1 MNITTIKDASN
12 DENGLVS
19 MISVSGGGGHG
30 MAEEVALKKGP
41 WTTAEDAILVD
52 YVTNHG
58 EGNWNAVQRNTWLA
72 RCGKSCRLRWANHL
86 RPNLKKCSFSHDE
99 EKLIVLF
106 HSKFGN
112 KWARMAALLPGRTD
126 NEIKNYW
133 NTRVKRHHRQ
143 GLPLYLDVHDQPTTP
158 TTPSLCVTPTGSN
171 TNTNTITNFDF
182 LHQNHHHDQHHD
194 MFKSSPVL
202 YPAVLE
208 SEHHHHSPISP
219 RAQPSHRS
227 PLSSPPSYSPHYFM
241 DPTPS
246 NSNPQLSSLSFTFQ
260 KPTPVPSTPLR
271 FKRYRSYPNFS
282 LYHLPSITPYST
294 SAPPDQIADLD
305 AFKFPQPNNSS
316 FSPQYFQTPVLDYE
330 RMVSPS
336 NFVFSSKLEHPSN
349 QFSQP
354 QLQPEVKHH
363 DREFNDPTFQT
374 SSGLL
379 GDLLFDAQALA
390 SGQNSKKRNYFSL
403 NQGNDVFDGY
413 QNFEDCPLTS
423 TYWFSTSGVNPKD
436 EASDLSKCMNEDM
449 SKFLTVM
456 PSTMQGTDRN
466 NNSEAEVSNVQS
478 SSVTTDDNFGLDMK
492 PIASLFP
499 LSNAT
504 NHGENQG
511 YYYYWDNLPG
521 LC

>member
-1 MNITTIKDASN
+1 MNITTINDASN

-19 MISVSGGGGHG
+19 MISVSGGGGHSVV
-30 MAEEVALKKGP
+30 EEVALKKGP
-41 WTTAEDAILVD
+41 WTTTEDAILID

-86 RPNLKKCSFSHDE
+86 RPNLKKGSFSHDE

-106 HSKFGN
+106 HSQFGN

-143 GLPLYLDVHDQPTTP
+143 GLPLYLDEHDQPTTP
-158 TTPSLCVTPTGSN
+158 TASSPCVTPTGSN
-171 TNTNTITNFDF
+171 TNTVTDFDF
-182 LHQNHHHDQHHD
+182 LHQNHHHHHTV
-194 MFKSSPVL
+194 FKLSPVL
-202 YPAVLE
+202 DHPILE
-208 SEHHHHSPISP
+208 TELHHHSPISP
-219 RAQPSHRS
+219 KAQPSHH
-227 PLSSPPSYSPHYFM
+227 PPFSSPPSYSPHHFM

-260 KPTPVPSTPLR
+260 KPTPVLDSALR

-294 SAPPDQIADLD
+294 SAPLDQIADLD
-305 AFKFPQPNNSS
+305 AFRFPQQNNSS
-316 FSPQYFQTPVLDYE
+316 FSPQYFQTPLLDYE
-330 RMVSPS
+330 RMVLPS
-336 NFVFSSKLEHPSN
+336 NFVFSSKLEHPSD
-349 QFSQP
+349 QLSQP
-354 QLQPEVKHH
+354 LLQPEVKHH
-363 DREFNDPTFQT
+363 DIATFET
-374 SSGLL
+374 NSGLL
-379 GDLLFDAQALA
+379 GDFIFDAQALA

-403 NQGNDVFDGY
+403 NEGNDVFEGY

-423 TYWFSTSGVNPKD
+423 TYWFSTSGVNPKE
-436 EASDLSKCMNEDM
+436 EASDLSKSMNEDI

-456 PSTMQGTDRN
+456 PSTMQGTEGN

-478 SSVTTDDNFGLDMK
+478 STVITDDNFGLDMK

-504 NHGENQG
+504 NHNENQG